1 MVQVT
6 HHPDNVNSTVIITTL
21 LCVLPESPVF
31 LLSKGKDKAAKESL
45 QWLRGTEYNTTEE
58 LEQVTY
64 QAETEVPFIAS
75 TFTPDEDK
83 CST

>member
-6 HHPDNVNSTVIITTL
+6 HHPDNVNSTVIIATL

-31 LLSKGKDKAAKESL
+31 LLSMGKDKAAKESL